1 MQVDF
6 GKTRDGKYQ
15 QTHWPQLM
23 HRKIT
28 PAMLDSLEDTYPQ
41 YHFEIMTVFEK
52 PGGRHEVVDPSRV
65 RILTDTEGVVVRI
78 PTNG

>member
-6 GKTRDGKYQ
+6 GRTADGKYQ
-15 QTHWPQLM
+15 LTQWPQLM

-28 PAMLDSLEDTYPQ
+28 HELMDNLEEIYPQ
-41 YHFEIMTVFEK
+41 YHFEIMTIYEK
-52 PGGRHEVVDPSRV
+52 KSCHDRVDPSRV
-65 RILTDTEGVVVRI
+65 RIYTDTDGIIIKI